1 MSDLRSNV
9 SVSRRGF
16 LRAGVGGA
24 ALVGLGAGARAAH
37 AAPPPPPAPHGGA
50 TDLVKVL
57 VERITGGFNW
67 AEYQRAK
74 QMGYLPYLEEQLD
87 FERIADGATQ
97 AMFANHVT
105 IRMAPDERYNF
116 IRASSTNRD
125 IAYAEFDDHTIL
137 RRIVSKRQLYERM
150 VEFWTDHF
158 NLDMLDDLVRYF
170 VIGWDRD
177 VIRKHAMGNFH
188 TLLKASAHHSAM
200 STYLDNDTNAV
211 GKPQENYARELLELY
226 TLGVDNG
233 YTQQDVVEVAR
244 CLTGWSFWAVRNA
257 TYGDFRY
264 IASRHD
270 NGPKTVLGRRIP
282 VSGKAEGDYVL
293 DMLCWHPN
301 TARFIAG
308 KLAKFFIGYNP
319 DPAIVEAVATAYLN
333 HAGDIRAMLRVLLS
347 PPMMTHATPKLKR
360 PQYFATSLARA
371 TGAKVAAVGS
381 SRNYVGSAMAAMGQQ
396 PYRWPTP
403 DGYPDS
409 LTAWGKSMLPRWTL
423 ASRLLDGREQW
434 ATIDPLLALSQVPG
448 GLQPGG
454 QAQGINRMLTGG
466 AMPEDQV
473 LELQMFIDQRSATA
487 QTLRDAISI
496 AASLPSFQWF

>member
-1 MSDLRSNV
+1 MSDQRSSV

-24 ALVGLGAGARAAH
+24 ALVGLGAGARVAH
-37 AAPPPPPAPHGGA
+37 AAPPPAPPPHGRAG
-50 TDLVKVL
+50 DLVQVL

-67 AEYQRAK
+67 AEVQRART
-74 QMGYLPYLEEQLD
+74 MGYQAYLDEQLD
-87 FERIADGATQ
+87 FERIADDSTDAL
-97 AMFANHVT
+97 FANHVT
-105 IRMAPDERYNF
+105 LRMSPEERYAF
-116 IRASSTNRD
+116 IASSTTNRN
-125 IAYAEFDDHTIL
+125 IAYAQFDDHTIL

-158 NLDMLDDLVRYF
+158 NLDILDDLVRYF
-170 VIGWDRD
+170 VTDWDRK
-177 VIRKHAMGNFH
+177 VIRRHAMGSFH
-188 TLLKASAHHSAM
+188 DLLKASAHHSAM
-200 STYLDNDTNAV
+200 STYLDNNTNAV

-244 CLTGWSFWAVRNA
+244 CLTGWSFWSSRNA
-257 TYGDFRY
+257 VYGDFRY

-270 NGPKTVLGRRIP
+270 NGTKTVLGRRILGA
-282 VSGKAEGDYVL
+282 GKSEGDLVL

-308 KLAKFFIGYNP
+308 KLAHFFIGYSP
-319 DPAIVEAVATAYLN
+319 EPAIVEAVATAYMN
-333 HAGDIRAMLRVLLS
+333 TAGDIKSMLRVLLS
-347 PPMMTHATPKLKR
+347 PAMMTHATPKLKR
-360 PQYFATSLARA
+360 PQQFATSLVRA
-371 TGAKVAAVGS
+371 TAGQVAAVGS
-381 SRNYVGSAMAAMGQQ
+381 SRNDVGSAMASMGQQ

-409 LTAWGKSMLPRWTL
+409 LTAWGKSMLPRWSF

-434 ATIDPLLALSQVPG
+434 ATIDPLLALAQIPG

-454 QAQGINRMLTGG
+454 QAQGINQMLTGG
-466 AMPEDQV
+466 AIPDDQV

-496 AASLPSFQWF
+496 AASLPAFQWH